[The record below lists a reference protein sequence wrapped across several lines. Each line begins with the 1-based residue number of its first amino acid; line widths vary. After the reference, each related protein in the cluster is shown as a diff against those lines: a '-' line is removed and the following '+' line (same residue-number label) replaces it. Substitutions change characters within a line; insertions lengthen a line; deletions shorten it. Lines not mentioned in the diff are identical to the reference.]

1 MTERSIAHGSFTVTR
16 SYPAKPSR
24 VFKAWANPE
33 FKRKW
38 FGSPKADDPTSIFE
52 FRVGGREYN
61 AGKFGN
67 DTFTFDVRYQDIVPD
82 QRIIYTYEMTMNGQ
96 RISVSLATIEIE
108 PEGDGTRMTV
118 VEHGAFLDGLDNVRQ
133 REEGTNAL
141 MDALG
146 NSLAD

>member
-1 MTERSIAHGSFTVTR
+1 MTERSIAHGSFTITR
-16 SYPAKPSR
+16 SYPARPAR
-24 VFKAWANPE
+24 VFAAWANPA

-38 FGSPKADDPTSIFE
+38 FGTPKADDPNDIFE

-61 AGKFGN
+61 SGKFGN
-67 DTFTFDVRYQDIVPD
+67 DVYTYDVRYQDIIPD
-82 QRIIYTYEMTMNGQ
+82 ERIIYTYEMTMNGQ

-108 PEGDGTRMTV
+108 PEGTGTRMTI
-118 VEHGAFLDGLDNVRQ
+118 VEHGAFLDGLDNSRQ

-146 NSLAD
+146 TSLED

>member
-24 VFKAWANPE
+24 VFKAWSNPE

-38 FGSPKADDPTSIFE
+38 FGSPKEDDPTSIFE

-61 AGKFGN
+61 AGKFGK

>member
-1 MTERSIAHGSFTVTR
+1 MTERSIAHGSFTITR
-16 SYPAKPSR
+16 SYPAQPGR
-24 VFKAWANPE
+24 VFGAWAKPE

-38 FGSPKADDPTSIFE
+38 FGAPKENDPDDIFE

-61 AGKFGN
+61 SGQMGG
-67 DTFTFDVRYQDIVPD
+67 DTYTFDVRYQDIIPD

-108 PEGDGTRMTV
+108 PEGTGTRMTV
-118 VEHGAFLDGLDNVRQ
+118 VEHGAFLDGLDNSRQ
-133 REEGTNAL
+133 RQEGTEAL

-146 NSLAD
+146 ASLKD